1 MYMHDRGY
9 VHRDLK
15 AENILIRDKMKG
27 DSDDSEPFIK
37 VVDFGMSKH
46 VRGVRARSARIST
59 ISLIHFNA
67 HSLSILPEYQLSR
80 ITLSL
85 NAHSFAIIP
94 FEYNNVIR
102 IRTLNLRFAL
112 EHRYNLRLQT
122 VCSEH
127 LAIRLPNV

>member
-1 MYMHDRGY
+1 MHDRGY

-46 VRGVRARSARIST
+46 VRGIRARSARIST

-67 HSLSILPEYQLSR
+67 HLLSIVPEHRLSR
-80 ITLSL
+80 ITPSL
-85 NAHSFAIIP
+85 IAHSFAIIP
-94 FEYNNVIR
+94 FEYNNTIR
-102 IRTLNLRFAL
+102 I
-112 EHRYNLRLQT
+112 Q
-122 VCSEH
+122 
-127 LAIRLPNV
+127 